1 MISGGFDEG
10 VSGGVGCHCYDEI
23 VWVGLVGG
31 VVDI

>member
-10 VSGGVGCHCYDEI
+10 VSGGVCGHCYDEI

-31 VVDI
+31 VDI